1 MNELKN
7 QTELDF
13 VGAELTEQEKT
24 VIRLIHAEQK
34 VFEIEKELKKL
45 QAMKKELDA
54 EILKDKESLEPFIGH
69 TIKGFK
75 VGMRF
80 GHSLVMR
87 DDAIIPDE
95 FKRIKIEPDKVAMK
109 AAIIAGRSFEGFEIE
124 SKIHV
129 NLTCL
134 I

>member
-1 MNELKN
+1 MNEVQN
-7 QTELDF
+7 QTELNF
-13 VGAELTEQEKT
+13 VGQELTEQEKT

-34 VFEIEKELKKL
+34 VFEIEKEIKRL
-45 QAMKKELDA
+45 QAMKKQIDA
-54 EILKDKESLEPFIGH
+54 EIEADKESLEPFIGH
-69 TIKGFK
+69 IIKGFK

-87 DDAIIPDE
+87 DGAIIPDE
-95 FKRIKIEPDKVAMK
+95 FKRVKVEPDKVAMK

-129 NLTCL
+129 NLSCL